1 MIRRERLNYNP
12 TIERKKLLIDKT
24 TKLIVWVI
32 VNIEVWDPTTP
43 QPRNVLPPPMNTPM
57 LPDLP
62 NWAWHEYGM
71 RVGYWRF
78 VNSLKSRKII
88 PTLAL
93 NGLVTDYY
101 PQAVEEALNLN
112 WELMGHGF
120 IQRPMHKVENEYV
133 DIKSTI
139 EKLEKFSGKKIIG
152 WESPGLTETDKTL
165 DVLSENGINYV
176 ADWVIDDQPQDLIV
190 SNGNRMLALPY
201 TVEMND
207 VTISAVQNHRS
218 NEIYKRGK
226 SQFDQLYNES
236 KETTKIMAI
245 SIHPYLTGVPHRIK
259 YLNKLLDYIISKDKV
274 IFMTGEEIHNWYCD
288 EVKISK

>member
-101 PQAVEEALNLN
+101 PQAVEEALKLN

-152 WESPGLTETDKTL
+152 WESPGLTETDRTL

-259 YLNKLLDYIISKDKV
+259 YFNKLLDYIISKDKV

>member
-133 DIKSTI
+133 EIKSTI

-218 NEIYKRGK
+218 NEIYERGK

-236 KETTKIMAI
+236 KDTTKIMAI
-245 SIHPYLTGVPHRIK
+245 SVHPYLTGVPHRIK

>member
-12 TIERKKLLIDKT
+12 TIERKKLLVDKT

-78 VNSLKSRKII
+78 MNSLKSRKII

-218 NEIYKRGK
+218 NEIYERGK

>member
-43 QPRNVLPPPMNTPM
+43 QPRNVLPPPMNIPM

-139 EKLEKFSGKKIIG
+139 EKLENFSGKKIIG
-152 WESPGLTETDKTL
+152 WESPGLTETEKTL

-176 ADWVIDDQPQDLIV
+176 ADWVIDDQPQDLVV

>member
-12 TIERKKLLIDKT
+12 TIERKKLLVDKT

-78 VNSLKSRKII
+78 MNSLKSRKII

-218 NEIYKRGK
+218 NEIYERGK

-236 KETTKIMAI
+236 KDTTKIMAI

>member
-78 VNSLKSRKII
+78 MNSLKSRKII

-218 NEIYKRGK
+218 NEIYERGK

-236 KETTKIMAI
+236 KDTTKIMAI
-245 SIHPYLTGVPHRIK
+245 SVHPYLTGVPHRIK

>member
-32 VNIEVWDPTTP
+32 VNVEVWDPTTP

-139 EKLEKFSGKKIIG
+139 EKLENFSGKKIIG

-218 NEIYKRGK
+218 NEIYERGK

-274 IFMTGEEIHNWYCD
+274 TFMTGEEIHNWYCD

>member
-93 NGLVTDYY
+93 NGLVADYY

-139 EKLEKFSGKKIIG
+139 EKLEK
-152 WESPGLTETDKTL
+152 
-165 DVLSENGINYV
+165 
-176 ADWVIDDQPQDLIV
+176 
-190 SNGNRMLALPY
+190 
-201 TVEMND
+201 
-207 VTISAVQNHRS
+207 
-218 NEIYKRGK
+218 
-226 SQFDQLYNES
+226 LYR
-236 KETTKIMAI
+236 
-245 SIHPYLTGVPHRIK
+245 H
-259 YLNKLLDYIISKDKV
+259 LL
-274 IFMTGEEIHNWYCD
+274 
-288 EVKISK
+288 

>member
-1 MIRRERLNYNP
+1 MIRSERLNYNP

-43 QPRNVLPPPMNTPM
+43 QPRNVLPPPMNTTM

-133 DIKSTI
+133 EIKSTI

-218 NEIYKRGK
+218 NEIYERGK

>member
-1 MIRRERLNYNP
+1 MIRSERLNYNP

-133 DIKSTI
+133 EIKSTI

>member
-139 EKLEKFSGKKIIG
+139 EKLEKFSGKKIIV
-152 WESPGLTETDKTL
+152 WESPGLTETDRTL

-190 SNGNRMLALPY
+190 STGKRMLALPY

-274 IFMTGEEIHNWYCD
+274 TFMTGEEIHNWYCD

>member
-43 QPRNVLPPPMNTPM
+43 QPRNVLPPPMNTTM

-218 NEIYKRGK
+218 NEIYERGK

>member
-1 MIRRERLNYNP
+1 MIRSERLNYNP

-43 QPRNVLPPPMNTPM
+43 QPRNVLPPPMNIPM

-133 DIKSTI
+133 EIKSTI

>member
-1 MIRRERLNYNP
+1 MQFG
-12 TIERKKLLIDKT
+12 
-24 TKLIVWVI
+24 W
-32 VNIEVWDPTTP
+32 
-43 QPRNVLPPPMNTPM
+43 Q
-57 LPDLP
+57 
-62 NWAWHEYGM
+62 
-71 RVGYWRF
+71 
-78 VNSLKSRKII
+78 
-88 PTLAL
+88 
-93 NGLVTDYY
+93 
-101 PQAVEEALNLN
+101 
-112 WELMGHGF
+112 
-120 IQRPMHKVENEYV
+120 
-133 DIKSTI
+133 
-139 EKLEKFSGKKIIG
+139 KLENFSGKKIIG
-152 WESPGLTETDKTL
+152 WESPGLTETEKTL

-218 NEIYKRGK
+218 NEIYERGK

>member
-78 VNSLKSRKII
+78 MNSLKSRKII

-218 NEIYKRGK
+218 NEIYERGK

-236 KETTKIMAI
+236 KDTTKIMAI

-274 IFMTGEEIHNWYCD
+274 TFMTGEEIHNWYCD

>member
-32 VNIEVWDPTTP
+32 VNIEVWDPNTP

-71 RVGYWRF
+71 RVGFWRF

-218 NEIYKRGK
+218 HEIYERGK

-274 IFMTGEEIHNWYCD
+274 TFMTGEEIHNWYCD

>member
-1 MIRRERLNYNP
+1 MIRRVRLNYNP

-24 TKLIVWVI
+24 TKLIVRVI

-43 QPRNVLPPPMNTPM
+43 QPRNVLPPPMNIPM

-133 DIKSTI
+133 EIKSTI

-218 NEIYKRGK
+218 NEIYERGK

-245 SIHPYLTGVPHRIK
+245 VFILILQEFLIE
-259 YLNKLLDYIISKDKV
+259 LNI
-274 IFMTGEEIHNWYCD
+274 
-288 EVKISK
+288 

>member
-152 WESPGLTETDKTL
+152 WESPGLTETDRTL

-218 NEIYKRGK
+218 NEIYERGK

-274 IFMTGEEIHNWYCD
+274 TFMTGEEIHNWYCD

>member
-93 NGLVTDYY
+93 NGLVADYY

-152 WESPGLTETDKTL
+152 WESPGLTETDRTL

-190 SNGNRMLALPY
+190 STGKRMLALPY
-201 TVEMND
+201 TVEVND

-274 IFMTGEEIHNWYCD
+274 TFMTGEEIHNWYCD

>member
-133 DIKSTI
+133 EIKSTI

-218 NEIYKRGK
+218 NEIYERGK

>member
-1 MIRRERLNYNP
+1 MIRSERLNYNP

-43 QPRNVLPPPMNTPM
+43 QPRNVLPPPMNTTM

-78 VNSLKSRKII
+78 MNSLKSRKII

-133 DIKSTI
+133 EIKSTI

-218 NEIYKRGK
+218 NEIYERGK

>member
-78 VNSLKSRKII
+78 MNSLKSRKII

-133 DIKSTI
+133 EIKSTI

-218 NEIYKRGK
+218 NEIYERGK

-236 KETTKIMAI
+236 KDTTKIMAI
-245 SIHPYLTGVPHRIK
+245 SVHPYLTGVPHRIK

>member
-1 MIRRERLNYNP
+1 MIRSERLNYNP

-133 DIKSTI
+133 EIKSTI

-218 NEIYKRGK
+218 NEIYERGK

>member
-43 QPRNVLPPPMNTPM
+43 QPRNVLPPPMNIPM

-93 NGLVTDYY
+93 NGLVADYY

-152 WESPGLTETDKTL
+152 WESPGLTETEKTL

-176 ADWVIDDQPQDLIV
+176 ADWVIDDQPQDLVV

>member
-43 QPRNVLPPPMNTPM
+43 QPRNVLPPPMNIPM

-218 NEIYKRGK
+218 NEIYERGK
-226 SQFDQLYNES
+226 SQFDQLHNES

-288 EVKISK
+288 EVKIFK

>member
-1 MIRRERLNYNP
+1 MSRWDRLNYNP
-12 TIERKKLLIDKT
+12 TIERKKLLLDNT

-32 VNIEVWDPTTP
+32 VNIEVWDPSQP
-43 QPRNVLPPPMNTPM
+43 QPRNVLPPPMNSPM

-62 NWAWHEYGM
+62 NWSCHEYGM
-71 RVGYWRF
+71 RVGFWRF
-78 VNSLKSRKII
+78 VNSLKSRDII

-93 NGLVTDYY
+93 NGVVTDHY
-101 PQAVEEALNLN
+101 PQAVEQALKLD

-165 DVLSENGINYV
+165 DVLSENGISYV

-190 SNGNRMLALPY
+190 NTGKRMLALPY

-207 VTISAVQNHRS
+207 VTISAVQNHKS
-218 NEIYKRGK
+218 DEIYERGK
-226 SQFDQLYNES
+226 SQFDQLYKES

-245 SIHPYLTGVPHRIK
+245 SVHPYLTGVPHRIN
-259 YLNKLLDYIISKDKV
+259 YLNQLLDYILKNKDV
-274 IFMTGEEIHNWYCD
+274 EFMTGEQINNWYCK
-288 EVKISK
+288 EVKS